1 MTKHSSADQGDILL
15 LLLRPVL
22 QLFFLT
28 GSLAIATVC
37 RLVCPE
43 ADCVCSCK
51 LHPKR
56 MCIVKPHVEAACA
69 DPGISI
75 FIIII

>member
-15 LLLRPVL
+15 LLLLLHPVL

-37 RLVCPE
+37 V
-43 ADCVCSCK
+43 S
-51 LHPKR
+51 
-56 MCIVKPHVEAACA
+56 
-69 DPGISI
+69 
-75 FIIII
+75 